1 MMDNLIVFVFVLL
14 VVGIVALGLYELLKW
29 INTP

>member
-14 VVGIVALGLYELLKW
+14 VVGIAALGLYELLKW